1 MANFPALNIAIIF
14 PIVSAALIF
23 ASSKY
28 LNGKKQQS
36 CPFFLGILLSMV
48 PLICSLY
55 LLLNFEYSAEGLQ
68 FQSYL
73 PFFTGIYSI
82 GIDGLSLTMILMTS
96 IIIPIC
102 IAASLNTNKE
112 MPYQFVACFLIME
125 GLIIGAFSAANLL
138 IFYIF
143 FESMLI
149 PMFFI
154 IGIWGY
160 QNKVYAAV
168 KFFIYTFFG
177 SVFFLIS
184 IVYLYSKTGSFELLE
199 LYEAGPKLSF
209 SVQVYLWLAMLV
221 SFAIKLPMWP
231 VHTWLPDAH
240 VQAPTSG
247 SMILA
252 GILLKLGGYGI
263 IKILLPIA
271 PYASMYFAEI
281 VRIFGAIAIVFTSWA
296 ALMQTNMKRI
306 IAYSSIAHMGY
317 VTLGAFSFNVQ
328 GTYGAI
334 MQMVSHS
341 VVSSALFFCTGILS
355 NRANTKEL
363 ENFGGLSKNMP
374 ILAKLLLLFSMAS
387 IGLPGTSGFIGEY
400 LSIQGAMQSNYL
412 TATIGSSG
420 VIFSSLYML
429 KLYKHVM
436 LGTHSSKAV
445 GNFADVSTRELI
457 ILSIL
462 ATFVLVLGVYPKLF
476 LALNSTNVNNLV
488 DLLKNT
494 EYTPIM
500 KL

>member
-1 MANFPALNIAIIF
+1 MTNFPALHIAIIF
-14 PIVSAALIF
+14 PIVCSIIMF
-23 ASSKY
+23 ISTSY

-36 CPFFLGILLSMV
+36 CPFYAGIILSLV
-48 PLICSLY
+48 PLFCSIY
-55 LLLNFEYSAEGLQ
+55 LLLNFDGAASGLQ
-68 FQSYL
+68 FYSYL
-73 PFFTGIYSI
+73 PFFTGKYAI

-102 IAASLNTNKE
+102 IAASINTNKE
-112 MPYQFVACFLIME
+112 MPYHFVACFLIME

-184 IVYLYSKTGSFELLE
+184 IVYLYSKTGSFDLVD
-199 LYEAGPKLSF
+199 LYEAGPKLKF
-209 SVQVYLWLAMLV
+209 SVQVYLWLAMFV

-263 IKILLPIA
+263 LKILLPIA

-281 VRIFGAIAIVFTSWA
+281 VRVFGVIAIIFTSWA
-296 ALMQTNMKRI
+296 ALMQTNMKKV

-317 VTLGAFSFNVQ
+317 VTLGTFSFNTQ
-328 GTYGAI
+328 GIYGAI
-334 MQMVSHS
+334 LQMTSHS
-341 VVSSALFFCTGILS
+341 IVSSALFFCTGLLA

-363 ENFGGLSKNMP
+363 ENFGGLAKNMP
-374 ILAKLLLLFSMAS
+374 NLAKLLLLFSMAS
-387 IGLPGTSGFIGEY
+387 IGLPGTSGFVGEY
-400 LSIQGAMQSNYL
+400 LSIQGAMQANYL
-412 TATIGSSG
+412 TATLGSSG
-420 VIFSSLYML
+420 VIFSALYML
-429 KLYKHVM
+429 KLYKHIM
-436 LGTHSSKAV
+436 LGTHSTKAV
-445 GNFADVSTRELI
+445 ANFADLSPKELI
-457 ILSIL
+457 VLIIL
-462 ATFVLVLGVYPKLF
+462 ATFVIVLGIYPNF
-476 LALNSTNVNNLV
+476 IININNMNVDNLV
-488 DLLKNT
+488 EILNNT
-494 EYTPIM
+494 DYTPIM